1 MFMNI
6 FNSIYKKKAAGAIP
20 AMLLASLLFAS
31 CVSYDSVV
39 EGSMRTPYM
48 LNGATVLLDP
58 GEDKVLVLGARNDSQ
73 TELKVRI
80 RPIGGKIGYNL
91 SGSSNYGLPNS
102 DTITAGYLTMGNDA
116 VIMPG
121 EEAFIIVY
129 LNNWARANTDF
140 SHRMEIIVD
149 DGVERHA
156 INIQATQDDIFDD
169 AAKTFLDNKLG
180 RNNFPGNSSVNFYG
194 VSDISGFHISI
205 PVL

>member
-1 MFMNI
+1 MVMYI
-6 FNSIYKKKAAGAIP
+6 FGIISTGRIRAVFSALILSA
-20 AMLLASLLFAS
+20 LLLSS
-31 CVSYDSVV
+31 CVSYDSVK
-39 EGSMRTPYM
+39 EGMMNTPYI

-58 GEDKVLVLGARNDSQ
+58 GEDKIVVLGARNDSQ

-91 SGSSNYGLPNS
+91 SGSSNYGLPTSN
-102 DTITAGYLTMGNDA
+102 TITAGYLTTGNDA

-149 DGVERHA
+149 DGIERHA
-156 INIQATQDDIFDD
+156 INIQATQDDIFDN

-180 RNNFPGNSSVNFYG
+180 KNNFPGNSSVNFYG
-194 VSDISGFHISI
+194 VGGAGAYHISI